1 MPRLLSR
8 ILLKTVARTVLTLL
22 YRVEVRGAEN
32 FRLTGKHHVIVANH
46 QSFLD
51 AAVIAVFMPSDPVF
65 AVNTQIA
72 KRWWA
77 RPALAL
83 VDTFSI
89 DPTNSMSLKS
99 LIREVEK
106 GRPLVIFPEG
116 RITVT
121 GSLMKVYDGPGLVV
135 DKARA
140 EVVPVRLA
148 GLQHTPFSRLK
159 GRVTRRLFPKVT
171 MTVLPPRS
179 LVIDPQVKGRERRK
193 AAGRQLY
200 DLMSETLFSTTDTD
214 KTLFRS
220 LLEASALHGRSRAIV
235 EDIEFQP
242 LTYGR
247 LVAGAFVL
255 GRKLKLLTREGE
267 AVGLLLPNSVGALV
281 AFFALQATARVPA
294 MLNVSA
300 GAAGMLA
307 ACRTA
312 NVRIVLCAR
321 RFVERGKLHTV
332 LAEMERHTRVVY
344 LDDLRAEIGGF
355 DKALGLAKSYAPPL
369 AYRDRSPDSP
379 AVILFTSGSEGSPKG
394 VVLSHRNIQA
404 NRHQVGARIA
414 FNAQDKVFNPLPMFH
429 AFGLTVGTLLPV
441 LAGVK
446 TFLYPSPLHYRI
458 VPELV
463 YGTDSTVLFGT
474 DTFLRGYAR
483 MANPYDF
490 YSVRLVGAGA
500 EKVSEETRRLWN
512 DLFGIRILEGYGAT
526 ETAPV
531 ITFNTPMYF
540 KAGTVGRLMPGVE
553 YRLEAVPGVA
563 DGGRLHVK
571 GPNVMLGYMRD
582 SNPGVIDRGA
592 AADGWYDTGDIVALD
607 SDGFVR
613 IQGRAKRFA
622 KIGGEMV
629 SLGAVEEFAAQVS
642 FSHKHAAVTRPDPRR
657 GEQVVLVTEDP
668 LLTRSRFV
676 DAGSA
681 RGVPPIMLP
690 AEVIY
695 VERLPVLGTG
705 KTDHPGLERAI
716 RERGMSESGM

>member
-8 ILLKTVARTVLTLL
+8 VLLKTVARTVLTLL
-22 YRVEVRGAEN
+22 YRVEVKGAEN

-51 AAVIAVFMPSDPVF
+51 AAVIAAFMPSDPVF

-89 DPTNSMSLKS
+89 DPTNPMSLKS

-121 GSLMKVYDGPGLVV
+121 GSLMKIYDGPGLVV
-135 DKARA
+135 DKAEA
-140 EVVPVRLA
+140 DVVPVRLE
-148 GLQHTPFSRLK
+148 GLQHTPFSRLN

-171 MTVLPPRS
+171 MTVLPPRG

-200 DLMSETLFSTTDTD
+200 DLMSETLFSTTDTGQ
-214 KTLFRS
+214 TLFRS

-235 EDIEFQP
+235 EDTEFQP

-267 AVGLLLPNSVGALV
+267 AVGLLLPNSIGALV

-312 NVRIVLCAR
+312 NVKIVLCAH

-332 LAEMERHTRVVY
+332 LAEMERHLKVVY
-344 LDDLRAEIGGF
+344 LDDLRAEIGGL

-414 FNAQDKVFNPLPMFH
+414 FNAQDRVFNPLPMFH

-512 DLFGIRILEGYGAT
+512 DLFGSSSSH
-526 ETAPV
+526 
-531 ITFNTPMYF
+531 F
-540 KAGTVGRLMPGVE
+540 
-553 YRLEAVPGVA
+553 
-563 DGGRLHVK
+563 GGR
-571 GPNVMLGYMRD
+571 G
-582 SNPGVIDRGA
+582 
-592 AADGWYDTGDIVALD
+592 
-607 SDGFVR
+607 
-613 IQGRAKRFA
+613 
-622 KIGGEMV
+622 
-629 SLGAVEEFAAQVS
+629 
-642 FSHKHAAVTRPDPRR
+642 
-657 GEQVVLVTEDP
+657 
-668 LLTRSRFV
+668 
-676 DAGSA
+676 
-681 RGVPPIMLP
+681 
-690 AEVIY
+690 
-695 VERLPVLGTG
+695 
-705 KTDHPGLERAI
+705 
-716 RERGMSESGM
+716 

>member
-8 ILLKTVARTVLTLL
+8 VLLKTVARTVLTLL
-22 YRVEVRGAEN
+22 YRVEVKGAEN

-51 AAVIAVFMPSDPVF
+51 AAVIAAFMPSDPVF

-89 DPTNSMSLKS
+89 DPTNPMSLKS

-135 DKARA
+135 DKAKA
-140 EVVPVRLA
+140 DVVPVRLE

-171 MTVLPPRS
+171 MTVLPPRG

-235 EDIEFQP
+235 EDTEFQP

-247 LVAGAFVL
+247 LVAGAYVL
-255 GRKLKLLTREGE
+255 GRKLKLLTREDE
-267 AVGLLLPNSVGALV
+267 AVGLLLPNSIGALV

-312 NVRIVLCAR
+312 NVRIVLCAH

-332 LAEMERHTRVVY
+332 LAEMERHLKVVY
-344 LDDLRAEIGGF
+344 LDDLRAEIGGL

-441 LAGVK
+441 LAGVR

-531 ITFNTPMYF
+531 IAFNTPMHF
-540 KAGTVGRLMPGVE
+540 KAGTVGRLMPGIE
-553 YRLEAVPGVA
+553 YRLEPVPGVA
-563 DGGRLHVK
+563 EGGRLHVK

-582 SNPGVIDRGA
+582 NNPGIIDFEVLA
-592 AADGWYDTGDIVALD
+592 EGWYDTGDIVALD

-613 IQGRAKRFA
+613 LQGRAKRFA
-622 KIGGEMV
+622 KIAGEMV

-642 FSHKHAAVTRPDPRR
+642 PGHKHAAVTRPDPRR

-676 DAGSA
+676 DTGSA

-705 KTDHPGLERAI
+705 KTDYPGLERVI
-716 RERGMSESGM
+716 RERGMSKSGM